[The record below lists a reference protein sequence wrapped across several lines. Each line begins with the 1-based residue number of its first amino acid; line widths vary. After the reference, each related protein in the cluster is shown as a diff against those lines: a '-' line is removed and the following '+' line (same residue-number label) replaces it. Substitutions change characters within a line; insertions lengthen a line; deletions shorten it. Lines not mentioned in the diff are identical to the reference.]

1 MEIVEVVDRESL
13 KAHLGTLPKM
23 PRLRTALWIASRSA
37 TRVSPFTIKFLL
49 GRASEK
55 NAPTTPSLLFAALWL
70 VATNVMAMIPSKDN
84 LWQRAYLLIAV
95 GIPLLGWLT
104 YQNGPWVG
112 LLALA
117 AGMSVLRW
125 PVIYLTRW
133 AKRVVG
139 RYG

>member
-1 MEIVEVVDRESL
+1 VEIAEVIDRESL

-37 TRVSPFTIKFLL
+37 TRVSPFAIKFLL

-55 NAPTTPSLLFAALWL
+55 NGA
-70 VATNVMAMIPSKDN
+70 
-84 LWQRAYLLIAV
+84 
-95 GIPLLGWLT
+95 
-104 YQNGPWVG
+104 WVG

-125 PVIYLTRW
+125 PVIFLTRW